1 MSINQAI
8 KAIENFQGNSLT
20 ESLSEIESTIVG
32 FDAVNS
38 HAFCEERKIDQEFMG
53 SALSIKNMAG
63 QINVVIHA
71 AVNKWGHKQMGSSLW
86 LTHVVN

>member
-71 AVNKWGHKQMGSSLW
+71 AVNKWGQVYG
-86 LTHVVN
+86 